1 MSGPSADLAR
11 DYGSALKAYLEGG
24 GEAELKRA
32 YDLGRLA
39 MNEETG
45 LLAMVLLHRQALE
58 AAIRKV
64 RNSTRAFARAM
75 EFLAESLAP
84 FEMAHRGFQDAYAR
98 LRELTGEYE
107 MVIAERVRELRH
119 AEARYRAHVELIPAV
134 TYIESLKTGDTV
146 YISPQV
152 EAMLGFTPQEWLD
165 DPRRWS
171 KQIHPEDRERILEA
185 MSKLRTGEG
194 DLRTE
199 YRLLTRGGRE
209 ALVRHEAGLV
219 RDEGGKPQFVQGI
232 LLEVSPRKRN

>member
-1 MSGPSADLAR
+1 MSGPSAELAR
-11 DYGSALKAYLEGG
+11 DYGSALKAYLQGG

-58 AAIRKV
+58 AAIRKM

-107 MVIAERVRELRH
+107 MVIAERVRELRN

-134 TYIESLKTGDTV
+134 TYIESLKTGETV
-146 YISPQV
+146 YVSPQV
-152 EAMLGFTPQEWLD
+152 ESMLGFSPQEWLD

-171 KQIHPEDRERILEA
+171 KQIHPEDRDRVLEA
-185 MSKLRTGEG
+185 VTKLRTGEG

-209 ALVRHEAGLV
+209 VPVRHEASLV
-219 RDEGGKPQFVQGI
+219 RDEGGRPQFIQGI
-232 LLEVSPRKRN
+232 LLEVTPRKRS

>member
-1 MSGPSADLAR
+1 MTGPSADLAR
-11 DYGSALKAYLEGG
+11 DYGSALKAYLQGG

-45 LLAMVLLHRQALE
+45 LLAMVLLHRQALD
-58 AAIRKV
+58 AAIRKM

-107 MVIAERVRELRH
+107 MVIAERVRELRN

-152 EAMLGFTPQEWLD
+152 EA
-165 DPRRWS
+165 
-171 KQIHPEDRERILEA
+171 
-185 MSKLRTGEG
+185 
-194 DLRTE
+194 
-199 YRLLTRGGRE
+199 
-209 ALVRHEAGLV
+209 
-219 RDEGGKPQFVQGI
+219 
-232 LLEVSPRKRN
+232 